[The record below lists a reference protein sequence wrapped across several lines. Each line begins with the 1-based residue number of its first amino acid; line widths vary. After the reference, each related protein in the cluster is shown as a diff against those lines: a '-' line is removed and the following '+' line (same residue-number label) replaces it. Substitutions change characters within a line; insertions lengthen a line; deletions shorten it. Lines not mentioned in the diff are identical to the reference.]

1 MYLAAAA
8 GVIEIKGTVIV
19 ELITFLVMLAV
30 LGRYVYPEIVK
41 LAEARQRAVA
51 EQLKEAEEARAAA
64 EERLKEA
71 EAKLTDA
78 RKTAQAVLDAAKKS
92 GEQLRLELRQKAE
105 KESKRTIGAARK
117 EIEAERDQAVRAVR
131 SEVASLVVAATE
143 KVIGETLDDAKHRQL
158 IDRAIREVA
167 SGNGSRETL
176 RACRLR
182 PGSGRGSPRGMAR
195 TLVRSTRRPLGRDC
209 RGGADQPD

>member
-8 GVIEIKGTVIV
+8 GVIEINGTVIV
-19 ELITFLVMLAV
+19 ELITFLVMLAI

-64 EERLKEA
+64 EARLQEA
-71 EAKLTDA
+71 EAKLNDA

-92 GEQLRLELRQKAE
+92 GEQLRLELRLKAE
-105 KESKRTIGAARK
+105 EESKRTVEAARK

-158 IDRAIREVA
+158 IDRAISEVA
-167 SGNGSRETL
+167 SGNGSR
-176 RACRLR
+176 
-182 PGSGRGSPRGMAR
+182 
-195 TLVRSTRRPLGRDC
+195 
-209 RGGADQPD
+209 